1 MVAYNPFTLEGRTI
15 LVTGASSGI
24 GRATAIECSKLGASV
39 VITARNEE
47 RLSAVLATLDTS
59 LGQIHQMVVAD
70 MTTQEGLEKLVEA
83 LPAVDGVSD
92 NAGATNGN
100 KPIKFLKDKELDD
113 IFNANTIAHVQLAKT
128 LFKKKLLN
136 RNGSYVFTASIGGN
150 TSHVTGQ
157 SVYGMSKSAINAFM
171 QYCAVEFS
179 SRGVRCN
186 SVCPGMIKT
195 PLINVDT
202 LTEEDMAKDAD
213 KYLLKR
219 YGEPEEVARV
229 HAFLLSDA
237 SSYVT
242 GTSIIVDGG
251 YTANH

>member
-1 MVAYNPFTLEGRTI
+1 MGTYNPFTLESKTI

-47 RLSAVLATLDTS
+47 RLSAVLASLDS
-59 LGQIHQMVVAD
+59 SYNQAHQMVVAD
-70 MTTQEGLEKLVEA
+70 ITTRDGLDKLVDA
-83 LPAVDGVSD
+83 LPALDGVSD
-92 NAGATNGN
+92 NAGASNGN
-100 KPIKFLKDKELDD
+100 KPIKFIKDEELVE
-113 IFNANTIAHVQLAKT
+113 ILNANTIAHVNLAKT
-128 LFKKKLLN
+128 IFKKKLLN
-136 RNGSYVFTASIGGN
+136 KNGSYVFTASIGGN

-157 SVYGMSKSAINAFM
+157 SIYGMSKSAINAFM
-171 QYCAVEFS
+171 QYCAVEYS
-179 SRGVRCN
+179 SRGIRCN

-219 YGEPEEVARV
+219 YGEPEEVAHV
-229 HAFLLSDA
+229 NAFLLSNA

-251 YTANH
+251 YTVNH

>member
-1 MVAYNPFTLEGRTI
+1 MTTTNPFSLEGKTI

-24 GRATAIECSKLGASV
+24 GKATAIECSQLGAAV
-39 VITARNEE
+39 VINGRNEE
-47 RLSAVLATLDTS
+47 RLQETLSQLDKSDGQNHLA
-59 LGQIHQMVVAD
+59 IVAD
-70 MTTQEGLEKLVEA
+70 LTTEEGIEKLLGV
-83 LPAVDGVSD
+83 LPSVDGVSD
-92 NAGATNGN
+92 NAGASNGN
-100 KPIKFLKDKELDD
+100 KPIKFIKDDELAN
-113 IFNANTIAHVQLAKT
+113 ILNANIISHVNLAKA

-136 RNGSYVFTASIGGN
+136 KNSSYVFTASIGGN

-157 SVYGMSKSAINAFM
+157 AVYGISKSAINSFM
-171 QYCAVEFS
+171 QYCAVEFA
-179 SRGVRCN
+179 SRGIRCN

-229 HAFLLSDA
+229 NAFLLSDA

-251 YTANH
+251 YTVNH

>member
-1 MVAYNPFTLEGRTI
+1 MVTYNPFSLEGKTI

-24 GRATAIECSKLGASV
+24 GRATAIECAKLGATV
-39 VITARNEE
+39 VVTARNSD
-47 RLSAVLATLDTS
+47 RLSAVLAELDS
-59 LGQIHQMVVAD
+59 SFQQNHQMVLAD
-70 MTTQEGLEKLVEA
+70 ITTDEGIEKLLEA

-92 NAGATNGN
+92 NAGASNGN
-100 KPIKFLKDKELDD
+100 KPIKFIKDEELSE
-113 IFNANTIAHVQLAKT
+113 ILNANTIAHVNLAKS

-136 RNGSYVFTASIGGN
+136 KNGSYVFTASIGGN
-150 TSHVTGQ
+150 A
-157 SVYGMSKSAINAFM
+157 VYVMSKSAINAFM
-171 QYCAVEFS
+171 RYCAVEFAG
-179 SRGVRCN
+179 RGIRCN

-195 PLINVDT
+195 PLIHVDT
-202 LTEEDMAKDAD
+202 LTEEDMTKDAD

-237 SSYVT
+237 ASYIT

-251 YTANH
+251 YTVNH

>member
-1 MVAYNPFTLEGRTI
+1 MMNYNPFSLEEKTI

-24 GRATAIECSKLGASV
+24 GKATAIECSRLGASV
-39 VITARNEE
+39 IVTARNEE
-47 RLSAVLATLDTS
+47 RLSAVLSSLDTS
-59 LGQIHQMVVAD
+59 YGQTHQMVVAEI
-70 MTTQEGLEKLVEA
+70 TTQGGLDKLIDA
-83 LPAVDGVSD
+83 LPVIDGVSD
-92 NAGATNGN
+92 NAGASNGN
-100 KPIKFLKDKELDD
+100 KPIKFIKDEELAE
-113 IFNANTIAHVQLAKT
+113 ILNTNTIAHVNLAKA

-136 RNGSYVFTASIGGN
+136 KNGSYVFTASIGGN

-179 SRGVRCN
+179 SRGIRCN

-202 LTEEDMAKDAD
+202 LTEEDMSKDAD

-219 YGEPEEVARV
+219 YGEPEEVAHV

-242 GTSIIVDGG
+242 GTSIIADGG
-251 YTANH
+251 YTVNH